1 MNAKKSIAPSA
12 IWSGTASVK
21 LKVYRNIG
29 VFSKHALRSGQIKT
43 SVPYRLFASKLMP
56 TDRWEHSE
64 QPATD
69 SPLVS
74 KLTYRKALVKKKQK
88 NYRNPN
94 YPLLKINSHVI
105 NLSPINDR
113 KAGAFGAFIL
123 NKETKNKKDKSW

>member
-69 SPLVS
+69 SPLVD
-74 KLTYRKALVKKKQK
+74 KLTYWKALVKK
-88 NYRNPN
+88 NYR
-94 YPLLKINSHVI
+94 ITGTQITHC
-105 NLSPINDR
+105 
-113 KAGAFGAFIL
+113 
-123 NKETKNKKDKSW
+123 